1 MIRVKKFKIKFIY
14 SFRFMSSSLAS
25 LLDNLS
31 DEIYNDKC
39 VNCKSHLDY
48 IPANI
53 CWSWRRLQHV
63 FSETVLRLPRRLGQ
77 RKIVTLKMSSRRLE
91 PMSWRRFEDMSWWR
105 LENIMETKKILGI
118 SVSNKSIFHK
128 SIFYNSKANPKCTD

>member
-1 MIRVKKFKIKFIY
+1 MMRVKKFKIKFIY

-53 CWSWRRLQHV
+53 CWS
-63 FSETVLRLPRRLGQ
+63 
-77 RKIVTLKMSSRRLE
+77 
-91 PMSWRRFEDMSWWR
+91 
-105 LENIMETKKILGI
+105 
-118 SVSNKSIFHK
+118 
-128 SIFYNSKANPKCTD
+128 